1 MSESKVKWVEIDE
14 QRAGQR
20 IDNYLLAY
28 FGDVPKS
35 RIYRALRNGEVRVN
49 KGRVKPVYRVQTG
62 DQVRIPPLYVQA
74 KNTTGHAPAK
84 QCEHLEQQILYE
96 DDHLIALNKPAG
108 LAAHSGTGE
117 RFGVIEVMRTS
128 RKKQPFL
135 ELAHRLDKETSGCLL
150 LAKSRPAL
158 LDIQRAI
165 QSELSRKRYL
175 VFVKDRWQ
183 VSDCSIRHR
192 LKKNSAESSG
202 RKMRVEQN
210 GQTAH
215 TIFSTQGVTPH
226 GSLMVAEILTGRTHQ
241 IRVHAQQENHPVAG
255 DRRYGDFEYNRNLQ
269 KLGLQR
275 MFLHAE
281 KLSIRL
287 EVLEREYT
295 FDAPLPDDLQVFI
308 HRSKQPA
315 GS

>member
-49 KGRVKPVYRVQTG
+49 KGRVKPVYRVQMG
-62 DQVRIPPLYVQA
+62 DQVRIPPLYAQA
-74 KNTTGHAPAK
+74 KRANDQAPDK
-84 QCEHLEQQILYE
+84 QCEQLENQILYE

-117 RFGVIEVMRTS
+117 RFGVIEVMRSS

-158 LDIQRAI
+158 LDIQKAI
-165 QSELSRKRYL
+165 QSDHSSKQYL
-175 VFVKDRWQ
+175 LFTKGRWQ
-183 VSDCSIRHR
+183 VRDLSVQHA
-192 LKKNSAESSG
+192 LKKSSSESIG
-202 RKMRVEQN
+202 QKMRVDKS
-210 GQTAH
+210 GQAAH
-215 TIFSTQGVTPH
+215 TIFSTLAVTPH
-226 GSLMVAEILTGRTHQ
+226 GSLMSAVLLTGRTHQ
-241 IRVHAQQENHPVAG
+241 IRVHAQQEQHPVAG
-255 DRRYGDFEYNRNLQ
+255 DRRYGDFEYNRSLQ
-269 KLGLQR
+269 KEGLQR

-281 KLSIRL
+281 KLSI
-287 EVLEREYT
+287 VLETLERDYN
-295 FDAPLPDDLQVFI
+295 FAASLPDDLQAFTE
-308 HRSKQPA
+308 RSKQ
-315 GS
+315 

>member
-14 QRAGQR
+14 SRAGQR

-49 KGRVKPVYRVQTG
+49 KGRVKPIYRVQMG
-62 DQVRIPPLYVQA
+62 DQVRIPPLYVEAKRAIAQA
-74 KNTTGHAPAK
+74 PDK
-84 QCEHLEQQILYE
+84 QCLHLEQQILYE

-117 RFGVIEVMRTS
+117 RFGVIEVMRSS

-158 LDIQRAI
+158 LNIQRAL
-165 QSELSRKRYL
+165 QSEHSSKCYQ

-183 VSDCSIRHR
+183 VRDVSVRHA
-192 LKKNSAESSG
+192 LKKANAETIG
-202 RKMRVEQN
+202 RKMRVDEE

-215 TIFSTQGVTPH
+215 TIFSTLAITAH
-226 GSLMVAEILTGRTHQ
+226 GSLMSAVILTGRTHQ

-255 DRRYGDFEYNRNLQ
+255 DRRYGDFEYNRSLQ
-269 KLGLQR
+269 KIGLQR

-281 KLSIRL
+281 KLSIFL
-287 EVLEREYT
+287 EELDRDYHFE
-295 FDAPLPDDLQVFI
+295 AGLPDDLQVFI
-308 HRSKQPA
+308 ERSKHPF